1 MFGVTAGAR
10 TLASVFGAQAKKS
23 TARVIRRSISKNNAE
38 FGAFCAAV
46 FAIAMSSR
54 PVKRWLLARKHSRNR
69 RLTRFR
75 SCERFICF
83 FASAKPSLGWHCSLA
98 VLKSSRAATSVTQAP
113 EKRLPATNTR
123 LYSAGKSSRA
133 WRGKL
138 MHDLLV
144 GTASR
149 KLRTNCNA

>member
-1 MFGVTAGAR
+1 MAGTRAP
-10 TLASVFGAQAKKS
+10 ASVFGAQAKKS
-23 TARVIRRSISKNNAE
+23 TARVIRRSISRDNAG

-46 FAIAMSSR
+46 FAIATSSR
-54 PVKRWLLARKHSRNR
+54 PVKRWLLARKHSRNK

-75 SCERFICF
+75 SCERLICF
-83 FASAKPSLGWHCSLA
+83 FARAKPSLGRQACALA

-113 EKRLPATNTR
+113 EKRLPAANTR

-149 KLRTNCNA
+149 NHRTNCKA